1 MTPFRW
7 PLRIQFVDTDA
18 SGRIHYTALMRHF
31 ETAEAE
37 FFRHLGHPYNHI
49 EDREVSLPR
58 VHVEADYIAALTYD
72 DKVEVEVA
80 VERVGEKSYTLCFRV
95 WLGEALAAKGK
106 LVIACM
112 DRATRR
118 SRPLPTALRDILL
131 EQMCEPAAKMPQR
144 LEQ

>member
-31 ETAEAE
+31 ETAEVE

-72 DKVEVEVA
+72 DKVEVEVT
-80 VERVGEKSYTLCFRV
+80 VERVGEKSYTLAFRV
-95 WLGEALAAKGK
+95 FRGDTLAARGK

-112 DRATRR
+112 DRATQR
-118 SRPLPTALRDILL
+118 SRPLPPSLREVLLRQAAATSRQGL
-131 EQMCEPAAKMPQR
+131 EQ
-144 LEQ
+144 

>member
-1 MTPFRW
+1 MTPFRY

-37 FFRHLGHPYNHI
+37 FFRHIGHPYNHI

-58 VHVEADYIAALTYD
+58 VHVEADYLAALTYD
-72 DKVEVEVA
+72 DQVEVEVT
-80 VERVGEKSYTLCFRV
+80 VERVGEKSYTLAFRV
-95 WLGEALAAKGK
+95 FRAHTLAAKGK

-112 DRATRR
+112 DRATQR
-118 SRPLPTALRDILL
+118 SRSLPPSLRQVLLRQTATTSPSGL
-131 EQMCEPAAKMPQR
+131 EQ
-144 LEQ
+144 